1 MGSLDWAV
9 IAPGAAGG
17 VLAVLAVAAA
27 VARRRRRRTELAKL
41 TGRGCAQLPA
51 RRIEVVAID
60 DANPAPDRSTIERK

>member
-17 VLAVLAVAAA
+17 VLALVVVAAA
-27 VARRRRRRTELAKL
+27 ATRRQRRTELAEL
-41 TGRGCAQLPA
+41 TARDRDRLPA

-60 DANPAPDRSTIERK
+60 HANPAPDPSTIERK